1 MKVLYH
7 AVFMSY
13 YHASTTCSFLY
24 LDLVVSCL
32 DSRHAVLKHVMIF
45 MKYGMHAIFKIPFI
59 TCSSQAL
66 YTTQFSYHIVSAT
79 WRYLYHAISKH
90 YADTKHAFPYDMPF
104 WFHARHLSYMQWQ
117 SLNRAHVQL
126 LIVPIMYIIY
136 TMQEHRVLNLT
147 CNFIITLPSK

>member
-1 MKVLYH
+1 MMKVLYH

-66 YTTQFSYHIVSAT
+66 HTTQFSYHIVSA
-79 WRYLYHAISKH
+79 WYALPHAIHK
-90 YADTKHAFPYDMPF
+90 
-104 WFHARHLSYMQWQ
+104 
-117 SLNRAHVQL
+117 L
-126 LIVPIMYIIY
+126 LHEDIY
-136 TMQEHRVLNLT
+136 TMRFLNIMQILNMLFPMT
-147 CNFIITLPSK
+147 CPSDFMLDTYHTCSGNL